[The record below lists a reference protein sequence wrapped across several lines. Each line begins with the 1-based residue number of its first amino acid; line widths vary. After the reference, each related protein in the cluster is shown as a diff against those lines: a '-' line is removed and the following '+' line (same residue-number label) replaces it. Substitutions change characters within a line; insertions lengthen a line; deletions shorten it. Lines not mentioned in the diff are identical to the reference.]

1 MIVTTTDNLKL
12 IDTAKF
18 KKFNVTTSVE
28 IDV

>member
-1 MIVTTTDNLKL
+1 MIVTRTDNLKL
-12 IDTAKF
+12 IDTTKF